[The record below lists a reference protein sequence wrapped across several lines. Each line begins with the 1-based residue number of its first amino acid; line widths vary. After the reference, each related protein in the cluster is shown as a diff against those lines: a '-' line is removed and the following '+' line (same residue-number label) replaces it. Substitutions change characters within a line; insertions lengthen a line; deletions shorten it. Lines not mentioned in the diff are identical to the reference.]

1 VPDSQRSNGDRL
13 LGDLLDEYLKA
24 LPAKDRLTKG
34 QWVAK
39 YVEYIGRE
47 TPVGSLDSARVQS
60 YAESQLSP
68 QDPNV
73 QERVQALKHWFKFLH
88 KGGHTPQNFG
98 TLVRV
103 PRAKNSQAKRSA
115 PATAERRVIKMT
127 SDGVAALRAELE
139 QLERERVELVRAV
152 AQARED
158 KDFRENAPLHAA
170 REALAWNEQRRR
182 EIEAALKDAVIVED
196 PPAGQSAVG
205 SKVTVTRLDS
215 GQSETYVL
223 VSPHEASPRDRK
235 ISVESPVGRA
245 LLGRRVGEEI
255 AVDIPRGRIE
265 FRIDRIE

>member
-1 VPDSQRSNGDRL
+1 MPDSQRSNGDRL
-13 LGDLLDEYLKA
+13 LGDLLDEYLRQ
-24 LPAKDRLTKG
+24 LPAKDRLAKG
-34 QWVAK
+34 QWVTK
-39 YVEYIGRE
+39 YVEYVGRE
-47 TPVGSLDSARVQS
+47 LPVGSLDSARVQS

-103 PRAKNSQAKRSA
+103 PRSKNSGAKRTVA
-115 PATAERRVIKMT
+115 PQGERRVIKMT

-139 QLERERVELVRAV
+139 QLERERIELVRAV

-182 EIEAALKDAVIVED
+182 EIEAALKDALIVEEA
-196 PPAGQSAVG
+196 PADESAIG
-205 SKVTVTRLDS
+205 SRVTVTRLDT
-215 GQSETYVL
+215 GESETYVL
-223 VSPHEASPRDRK
+223 VSPHEASPRERK

-245 LLGRRVGEEI
+245 LLGRRVGDEV

-265 FRIDRIE
+265 FRIERIE